1 MFGFQYGEGGAGV
14 RIVVVVTKKIKQ
26 YIDKGYFN
34 EFFLISLNNFSKEN
48 LKTILKNDEI
58 TLLSQSVTTTGYD
71 LF

>member
-34 EFFLISLNNFSKEN
+34 EFFFNIFKQFLKRRFKNNFK
-48 LKTILKNDEI
+48 K
-58 TLLSQSVTTTGYD
+58 
-71 LF
+71 